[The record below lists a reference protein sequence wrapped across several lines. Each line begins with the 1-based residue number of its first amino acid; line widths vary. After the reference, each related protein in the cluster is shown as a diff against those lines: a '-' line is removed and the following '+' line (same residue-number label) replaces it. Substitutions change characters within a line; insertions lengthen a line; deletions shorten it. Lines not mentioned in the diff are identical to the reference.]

1 MSQVAKY
8 RQVESF
14 IKDRIINGTYPVGT
28 RIMTEEELVDHFGFS
43 RMTINKALNNL
54 SNDGFIERKP
64 GKGTYVCATRVSKP
78 TDSTRSFTEDMKA
91 IGLVAGSK
99 LISYEVIRAHDKPEI
114 AQRLKLSDDE
124 LLHYFIRLRTGNGK
138 PIAISYNYVSA
149 KILPAID
156 VKCLEQSFYSLP
168 SIPRESNASIRGHPT
183 RQSCP
188 PQNSKNSLRQTT
200 SPCFAPRTAPL
211 PDARENLCRLD
222 THSLAI
228 TAISIPII
236 RAFRSSLSLIAQ
248 GNQSDLSNR
257 LL

>member
-78 TDSTRSFTEDMKA
+78 TDSARSFTEDMKA

-156 VKCLEQSFYSLP
+156 VKCLEQSFYAFLDSQGIKREYQGTSYTAKLP
-168 SIPRESNASIRGHPT
+168 TAE
-183 RQSCP
+183 Q
-188 PQNSKNSLRQTT
+188 QELLRQTT

>member
-28 RIMTEEELVDHFGFS
+28 RIMTEEELVDRFGFS

-78 TDSTRSFTEDMKA
+78 TDSARSFTEDMKA

-114 AQRLKLSDDE
+114 AQRLELSDDE

-138 PIAISYNYVSA
+138 PIAISYNYIST
-149 KILPAID
+149 KIVPAID
-156 VKCLEQSFYSLP
+156 VKCLEQSFYAFLDSQGIKREYQGTSYTAKLP
-168 SIPRESNASIRGHPT
+168 TAEQQELLEANDIALLCSSHSTFTRREGKLVPFGYTLTCYNGNLYTYYSSI
-183 RQSCP
+183 
-188 PQNSKNSLRQTT
+188 
-200 SPCFAPRTAPL
+200 
-211 PDARENLCRLD
+211 
-222 THSLAI
+222 
-228 TAISIPII
+228 
-236 RAFRSSLSLIAQ
+236 
-248 GNQSDLSNR
+248 
-257 LL
+257 

>member
-1 MSQVAKY
+1 MRLSAHTISPRSLSASSSPMTSYCTTSYVFAP
-8 RQVESF
+8 VTASPSPSA
-14 IKDRIINGTYPVGT
+14 ITTYPPKSSPQST
-28 RIMTEEELVDHFGFS
+28 SNAWNS
-43 RMTINKALNNL
+43 R
-54 SNDGFIERKP
+54 
-64 GKGTYVCATRVSKP
+64 
-78 TDSTRSFTEDMKA
+78 FTP
-91 IGLVAGSK
+91 S
-99 LISYEVIRAHDKPEI
+99 
-114 AQRLKLSDDE
+114 
-124 LLHYFIRLRTGNGK
+124 
-138 PIAISYNYVSA
+138 
-149 KILPAID
+149 
-156 VKCLEQSFYSLP
+156 